1 MIQRI
6 CPICNKAMKGNHF
19 CRNCKTWVKEPYMQ
33 NVGYYLNE
41 RHPENDMNCSYHG
54 TGNSSGNQSG
64 LGSINVGTA
73 SVGKEKSTNAG
84 REIQKIPN
92 TPENRKGS
100 GAWRLFWVLFI
111 GVNVLILALAVY
123 VINKAVDQRALEE
136 FYQEEWITDG
146 EEDIGD
152 GGCYD
157 GEEWEDT
164 LREVEDEEVIE
175 AGIACNGDG
184 HFSVSGVALKE
195 VVEDILPDYGLGDSQ
210 VDQYSYNE
218 EYSDDDGNITSTY
231 FSYYVDFNFGEGW
244 EEGLGEYLELDYDT
258 ATDELHG
265 VNLVLEDKEILTG
278 LSLEIL
284 RSIETMSGQPEGI
297 WSASVERDMPG
308 FMEVKDG
315 YGLIAGDISIRG
327 YCYEGSY
334 CFSID
339 FVQ

>member
-1 MIQRI
+1 M
-6 CPICNKAMKGNHF
+6 
-19 CRNCKTWVKEPYMQ
+19 
-33 NVGYYLNE
+33 
-41 RHPENDMNCSYHG
+41 
-54 TGNSSGNQSG
+54 
-64 LGSINVGTA
+64 
-73 SVGKEKSTNAG
+73 
-84 REIQKIPN
+84 
-92 TPENRKGS
+92 
-100 GAWRLFWVLFI
+100 
-111 GVNVLILALAVY
+111 
-123 VINKAVDQRALEE
+123 
-136 FYQEEWITDG
+136 
-146 EEDIGD
+146 
-152 GGCYD
+152 
-157 GEEWEDT
+157 
-164 LREVEDEEVIE
+164 
-175 AGIACNGDG
+175 
-184 HFSVSGVALKE
+184 SGVALKE